1 MTTLKQEIKAL
12 KLGQKKIFKIDNESE
27 YLTIRKSKAKGLEI
41 ILSCDEKDYEL
52 SYDYMVNNFRDF
64 SLYDESEIDYWKG
77 VKKWK

>member
-12 KLGQKKIFKIDNESE
+12 KLGQEKIFKIDNESE